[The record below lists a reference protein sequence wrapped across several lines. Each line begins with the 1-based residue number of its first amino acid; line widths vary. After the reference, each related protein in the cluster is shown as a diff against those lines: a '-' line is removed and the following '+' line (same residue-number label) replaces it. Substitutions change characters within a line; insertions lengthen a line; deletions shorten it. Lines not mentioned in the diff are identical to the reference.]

1 MGVLVTGKA
10 IVLDETWYPGKID
23 QTTNE
28 VISDIT
34 LSDYTWTEIQN
45 VGTLTSNFFLETNYT
60 SVFKFLRKDSD
71 TNTIYYEYTPDPLE
85 IVVKQRQGNI
95 TSVATSAT
103 LTVTAHY
110 SLSGSTEIL
119 TNKIANNVLG
129 NVSIDLDTSER
140 ELWNISQI
148 VIEVAYQNEI
158 VLIET
163 INVTYG
169 TSDEMA
175 KLSLNATNI
184 TASINDAGLIF
195 SSAGLEITNGA
206 LTIYSKE
213 KEKVFYVDDETGDVF
228 FSGTL
233 KTSKG
238 TLGGWVIGD
247 EGLYSTDKISV
258 GLYSGNSVFYS
269 SEDKEDVDPIRFW
282 AGKADDTYNF
292 AVTNKGT
299 LYASKA
305 NIEGALIAT
314 SGHIKNKFFIGT
326 NESGIIMSGSEN
338 GQSYIGSALYSSGA
352 LGYGW
357 KLSEDGSAEFN
368 NITARGKIT
377 SSVFEYNKISSIGGN
392 LYIAP
397 TIYLETKSEEIVLN
411 SETGQYEATWVL
423 PYDNLNSINGRTWKV
438 GDIIKLDGE
447 IIIDNESILQLS
459 GIDSL
464 IVATTEKSQQQ
475 ETEMI
480 AEEERQT
487 TITLGFNYSSD
498 IAGLKFESGAIL
510 VLYGSNGIRYGLYL
524 SASDSGSPYL
534 DVYSNSISENQ
545 PIPAARLGNLE
556 GITDASFQEGALS
569 GYGLY
574 SSNAYLRG
582 KLILPSAGITNQNEI
597 TLNGSPIRIWAGT
610 STESMEDA
618 NFIVTEDGS
627 MYARSGLF
635 TGIVRATNSEFSG
648 SIRAAGILLEE
659 DAGTP
664 EDVNH
669 DHFYVAY
676 NEINDSGEQI
686 LSPLTYLIDIN
697 EKGLSIWEGGLQA
710 YSDYA
715 SGFNNTKYQNSIYG
729 YLKDGD
735 SPLPYFYL
743 VDNGTEDTLNSRL
756 VAYKGH
762 FLTISQQENST
773 EYTTYS
779 VILDNG
785 IWFNNR
791 VYSSLSPSL
800 IEEDLYNSF
809 KRTGISLDNQLLKI
823 IDTEGIQLNS
833 DKTIYFN
840 ATSDDIN
847 SIRSEAV
854 FIKGQLNITEKTGQ
868 DNFLSLNSQIIKEAK
883 DSEGNSIGIDIVV
896 S

>member
-1 MGVLVTGKA
+1 M
-10 IVLDETWYPGKID
+10 EP
-23 QTTNE
+23 
-28 VISDIT
+28 S
-34 LSDYTWTEIQN
+34 
-45 VGTLTSNFFLETNYT
+45 
-60 SVFKFLRKDSD
+60 R
-71 TNTIYYEYTPDPLE
+71 
-85 IVVKQRQGNI
+85 
-95 TSVATSAT
+95 
-103 LTVTAHY
+103 
-110 SLSGSTEIL
+110 
-119 TNKIANNVLG
+119 
-129 NVSIDLDTSER
+129 
-140 ELWNISQI
+140 
-148 VIEVAYQNEI
+148 
-158 VLIET
+158 
-163 INVTYG
+163 
-169 TSDEMA
+169 
-175 KLSLNATNI
+175 
-184 TASINDAGLIF
+184 
-195 SSAGLEITNGA
+195 
-206 LTIYSKE
+206 
-213 KEKVFYVDDETGDVF
+213 
-228 FSGTL
+228 
-233 KTSKG
+233 
-238 TLGGWVIGD
+238 
-247 EGLYSTDKISV
+247 
-258 GLYSGNSVFYS
+258 
-269 SEDKEDVDPIRFW
+269 
-282 AGKADDTYNF
+282 
-292 AVTNKGT
+292 
-299 LYASKA
+299 
-305 NIEGALIAT
+305 
-314 SGHIKNKFFIGT
+314 
-326 NESGIIMSGSEN
+326 
-338 GQSYIGSALYSSGA
+338 
-352 LGYGW
+352 
-357 KLSEDGSAEFN
+357 AEFN

-411 SETGQYEATWVL
+411 SETGQYEATWIL
-423 PYDNLNSINGRTWKV
+423 PYDDLNSINGRTWKV

-447 IIIDNESILQLS
+447 IIVDNESILQLS

-475 ETEMI
+475 ETETI
-480 AEEERQT
+480 AEEEGQT
-487 TITLGFNYSSD
+487 TITLGFNYSSN

-510 VLYGSNGIRYGLYL
+510 VLYGSNGVRYGLYL
-524 SASDSGSPYL
+524 SASDPGSPYL
-534 DVYSNSISENQ
+534 DVYSNSVSENQ

-556 GITDASFQEGALS
+556 GITDTSFQEGALS

-743 VDNGTEDTLNSRL
+743 VDSGTEDTLNSRL

-791 VYSSLSPSL
+791 VYSSLSLSL
-800 IEEDLYNSF
+800 IEDDLYNSF

-840 ATSDDIN
+840 AASDDIN

>member
-28 VISDIT
+28 IISDIT

-45 VGTLTSNFFLETNYT
+45 VGTLTANFFLETNYT
-60 SVFKFLRKDSD
+60 SVFKFLRKDPD
-71 TNTIYYEYTPDPLE
+71 TNILYYEYTPDPLE
-85 IVVKQRQGNI
+85 IIVKQRQGNI
-95 TSVATSAT
+95 TSVATSAA

-110 SLSGSTEIL
+110 SLSESTEIL

-129 NVSIDLDTSER
+129 NVSIDLDTNER

-158 VLIET
+158 VLVET

-213 KEKVFYVDDETGDVF
+213 KEKVFYVDDDTGDVF

-258 GLYSGNSVFYS
+258 GLYSGNSIFYS
-269 SEDKEDVDPIRFW
+269 SEDRENVDPIRFW

-299 LYASKA
+299 LYALKA
-305 NIEGALIAT
+305 NIEGSLVAT

-338 GQSYIGSALYSSGA
+338 GQSYIGSALYNSGA

-411 SETGQYEATWVL
+411 SETGRYEATWVL

-447 IIIDNESILQLS
+447 IIVNNESILQLS

-487 TITLGFNYSSD
+487 TITLGFNYSSN
-498 IAGLKFESGAIL
+498 ITGLRFESGAIL
-510 VLYGSNGIRYGLYL
+510 VLYGSNGVRYGLYL

-534 DVYSNSISENQ
+534 DVYSNSVSENQ

-556 GITDASFQEGALS
+556 GITDVSFQEGALS

-610 STESMEDA
+610 STESMEEA

-659 DAGTP
+659 DAGTL

-800 IEEDLYNSF
+800 IEDDLYNSF

-883 DSEGNSIGIDIVV
+883 DSKGNSIGIDIVV